1 LLIDEANINATT
13 GTSKANATESM
24 EIQFLNLGARISTAE
39 YGSDKFIKVQT
50 FEGGIFVDYEDP
62 ANYDSAKLLERN
74 TVYEKRGQDATIT
87 VNGQQMKTNGLTLDL
102 ATPDIMADVV
112 FNEGR
117 CGTTTLAQV
126 GYNEGSIFTKAT
138 SLTFAYSNEYSDTR
152 SNADQN
158 VGYSALLNN
167 ACHVTNETISNFQ
180 GGMQL
185 QLGEGSGDQER
196 TIIALKSMST
206 AQLGRIEVT
215 KQFDPNK
222 AVVETRTL
230 SIQDAMGGQLASLST
245 DAVTAMAIIEKAISD
260 VSEQRATIG
269 AVQANMLQ
277 TNENNLRVA
286 IENIT
291 KTESTIR
298 DTDMA
303 SEMTEFT
310 RDQVLSQAGI
320 SMMSQANA
328 QAQSVLALLQ

>member
-1 LLIDEANINATT
+1 
-13 GTSKANATESM
+13 
-24 EIQFLNLGARISTAE
+24 
-39 YGSDKFIKVQT
+39 
-50 FEGGIFVDYEDP
+50 
-62 ANYDSAKLLERN
+62 
-74 TVYEKRGQDATIT
+74 
-87 VNGQQMKTNGLTLDL
+87 LDL

-112 FNEGR
+112 FNSGKS
-117 CGTTTLAQV
+117 GTTTLAQV

-138 SLTFAYSNEYSDTR
+138 SLTLAYDHTGSDEG
-152 SNADQN
+152 SNADN
-158 VGYSALLNN
+158 NGGFTGLLNN
-167 ACHVTNETISNFQ
+167 ANHVTNETVSNFQ

-196 TIIALKSMST
+196 TVISLKSMST

-230 SIQDAMGGQLASLST
+230 SIQDVMGGQVASLSS
-245 DAVTAMAIIEKAISD
+245 DAITAMAIIEKAISD

-291 KTESTIR
+291 KTESNIR

-303 SEMTEFT
+303 SEMTEFVKN
-310 RDQVLSQAGI
+310 QVLSQAGL
-320 SMMSQANA
+320 SMVSQANA
-328 QAQSVLALLQ
+328 QSQSVLSLLQ